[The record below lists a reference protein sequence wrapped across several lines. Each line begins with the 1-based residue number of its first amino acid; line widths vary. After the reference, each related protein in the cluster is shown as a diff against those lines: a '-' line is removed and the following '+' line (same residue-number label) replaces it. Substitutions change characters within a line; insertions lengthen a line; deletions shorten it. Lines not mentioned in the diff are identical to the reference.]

1 LDFSFLLD
9 ASSLTRAED
18 DLNITVNATCENEG
32 DMDRLLDNAIAL
44 TIPLKHEV
52 ELNVHGFVSPASFV
66 YGSSEEDAPT
76 MTCMKE
82 KINLT
87 FHVISAGLSMA
98 PNIGLEIMLPN
109 AFAPRNFKLFNILD
123 IKTTAGEC
131 IYNNYT
137 RNCTLPEK
145 SGNLLKDVVMFFSK
159 PHKRL
164 LYCMKDDNFCTKV
177 LCKFG
182 NMESG
187 KEATVHMHLEATP
200 ALLEMDEAS
209 TLKFEI
215 KAKASPEKN
224 PKVIEL
230 HKSKQVAHV
239 ILEGV
244 HNQKTKYHVTM
255 IIIGSSSVA
264 GIILFSALSFLL
276 WKMGFFKRPDKLV
289 HEDQNERESLSLVNG
304 KEKEDHED
312 YADS

>member
-1 LDFSFLLD
+1 
-9 ASSLTRAED
+9 
-18 DLNITVNATCENEG
+18 
-32 DMDRLLDNAIAL
+32 MDRLLDNAIAL

-66 YGSSEEDAPT
+66 YGPSEEDAQT

-98 PNIGLEIMLPN
+98 PNIGVELMIPN
-109 AFAPRNFKLFNILD
+109 AFAPRNFNLFNILD
-123 IKTTAGEC
+123 VKTTAGEC
-131 IYNNYT
+131 VYNNYT
-137 RNCTLPEK
+137 RNCTLPETG
-145 SGNLLKDVVMFFSK
+145 GNILKDVFMFFSR

-177 LCKFG
+177 FCKFG

-187 KEATVHMHLEATP
+187 TEATVHMHLEATP

-215 KAKASPEKN
+215 KAKASLEKN

-230 HKSKQVAHV
+230 HKRKQVAHV

-255 IIIGSSSVA
+255 IIIGCSSVA

-289 HEDQNERESLSLVNG
+289 HEDQNGRESLSLVEG
-304 KEKEDHED
+304 KEKEDHD
-312 YADS
+312 DN